1 MAERHGS
8 SRAKSK
14 RRPAAA
20 ARPESVVERE
30 ARELGPLLDRLAP
43 LTTTPRDA
51 LVDLVRLVRAVVAFG
66 IPGAVVECG
75 CWRGGA
81 GLLVAHAL
89 REAGVRDRKV
99 WMFDSFEGL
108 PPPQGI
114 DGAAALDYA
123 ARAEDPE
130 NFQNCRAS
138 FEELQQTVRDLGLT
152 DYVECVKGWFDETL
166 PAHRDAIG
174 PIAVLRI
181 DGNWYAS
188 VRCCLETLFEQ
199 VVDDGFVIGHTYY
212 TYDGCARAVHE
223 FLGKHQL
230 PFRIEGVVGVRP
242 GESLEDYQSALFQ
255 KGEATWKWLRQV
267 YLMNREVE
275 ALVPA
280 GATFLFAG
288 ETHLELVVPAGCRV
302 RPFLEREGDYAGAP
316 EDDDEAVAELE
327 RMRREGAGV
336 LVITWPAF
344 WWLECYPEFQR
355 HLRSHYPCLLENE
368 RLVAFDLNP

>member
-1 MAERHGS
+1 MAERLRTS
-8 SRAKSK
+8 EVTSK
-14 RRPAAA
+14 RQPSAATQA
-20 ARPESVVERE
+20 ESAIGRE
-30 ARELGPLLDRLAP
+30 VRELAPLLDRLDS

-66 IPGAVVECG
+66 IPGAIVECG

-81 GLLVAHAL
+81 GLLMAHAL
-89 REAGVRDRKV
+89 REARVRNRKV
-99 WMFDSFEGL
+99 WLFDSFEGL
-108 PPPQGI
+108 PPPQTI

-123 ARAEDPE
+123 ANAEDPE

-138 FEELQQTVRDLGLT
+138 FAELQRAVRDLGLT
-152 DYVECVKGWFDETL
+152 DYVECVKGWFDQTL
-166 PAHRDAIG
+166 PAHRRAIG
-174 PIAVLRI
+174 PIAILRI

-188 VRCCLETLFEQ
+188 VRCCLDTLFDQ

-223 FLGKHQL
+223 FLGKRQL

-267 YLMNREVE
+267 YLMNREIE
-275 ALVPA
+275 ALLPA
-280 GATFLFAG
+280 GTTFLFAG
-288 ETHLELVVPAGCRV
+288 DTHLELIVPAQCRV
-302 RPFLEREGDYAGAP
+302 RPFLERNGEYHGSP
-316 EDDDEAVAELE
+316 ENDDEAIAELE

-336 LVITWPAF
+336 LVIAWPAF
-344 WWLECYPEFQR
+344 WWLECYAEFQR

-368 RLVAFDLNP
+368 RLIAFDLR